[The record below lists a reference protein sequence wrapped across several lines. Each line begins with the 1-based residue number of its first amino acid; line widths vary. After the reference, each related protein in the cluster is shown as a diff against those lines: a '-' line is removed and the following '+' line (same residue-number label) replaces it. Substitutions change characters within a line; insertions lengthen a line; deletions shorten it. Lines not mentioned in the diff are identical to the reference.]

1 MRTVEILAENN
12 LGELKP
18 ICIENVM
25 EVVEIGKQL
34 GELLLFAKIF
44 LPPLFFNVQ
53 YVTSLQNRFS
63 TYIQLLNIEAIYI
76 YTIQ

>member
-44 LPPLFFNVQ
+44 F
-53 YVTSLQNRFS
+53 T
-63 TYIQLLNIEAIYI
+63 
-76 YTIQ
+76 TIVF